1 MHDIEL
7 EELQPDETSELLR
20 RAQVVYLKL
29 FEEHS
34 KCSSSHCPGHG
45 LPPMVSKMLATLQ
58 WPKDVVALH
67 LAVKKWFSRIDT
79 AGDGRLSEV
88 EVVVEF
94 TNVGIPGEEATQIM
108 RFATGKSSDTVLKGL
123 MRRASSLFA
132 SSPEEAAVESAKSP
146 QLGLD
151 DFMRVVLHTLDNA
164 IDSFST
170 ADVCTLGY
178 LIQKYDEDKNG
189 LMNFDEFSQLAMDL
203 VRKSFVFNGTESLS
217 AMHLYQL
224 DALRLHSCFSREL
237 EELEDELEE
246 RNEKTNAE
254 QALEDKKEIFSYD
267 QEGIDEPGVD
277 GHCPDT
283 GAGRRHQR
291 EE

>member
-1 MHDIEL
+1 
-7 EELQPDETSELLR
+7 
-20 RAQVVYLKL
+20 
-29 FEEHS
+29 
-34 KCSSSHCPGHG
+34 
-45 LPPMVSKMLATLQ
+45 
-58 WPKDVVALH
+58 
-67 LAVKKWFSRIDT
+67 
-79 AGDGRLSEV
+79 
-88 EVVVEF
+88 
-94 TNVGIPGEEATQIM
+94 
-108 RFATGKSSDTVLKGL
+108 
-123 MRRASSLFA
+123 
-132 SSPEEAAVESAKSP
+132 
-146 QLGLD
+146 
-151 DFMRVVLHTLDNA
+151 MRVVLHTLDNA
-164 IDSFST
+164 IDSFSA

-189 LMNFDEFSQLAMDL
+189 LMNFDEFSQLAMDW
-203 VRKSFVFNGTESLS
+203 VRKSFVFNGPESLS

-224 DALRLHSCFSREL
+224 DALRLHSWKSREL

-246 RNEKTNAE
+246 GNEKTNAE